1 MTMFHALFRVGSR
14 LERHGTL
21 VRIDM
26 EGPTMEWAQA
36 RAFMLVQEARE
47 QNHACYLVAVAR
59 ED

>member
-1 MTMFHALFRVGSR
+1 MTSFHALFRIDNH
-14 LERHGTL
+14 LA
-21 VRIDM
+21 RIDM
-26 EGPTMEWAQA
+26 TGPTMEWAQA